1 MIIVMKPKAKEEHIN
16 SIIER
21 IESAGLRIDKSVGVD
36 YTVIG
41 VVGDTGKIDREL
53 ISSLPGV
60 SKILKVQEPFKRANR
75 AFKKE
80 DTIVNVSGVKIGE
93 KKPVIIAGPC
103 SVESEEQV
111 INIAKSV
118 KSSGASILRGGA
130 FKPRTSPYAFQ
141 GLALDGLKILK
152 LAKEEVGI
160 PIVSEI
166 VSIRHLEEFDNTVD
180 MIQIGARNMQN
191 FELLKEVG
199 KLKKPILLKRG
210 LANTMEEWLMSA
222 EYILDK
228 GNSDVVLCERGIRTF
243 ENYTRNTFDVSAI
256 PMIKRMSHLPVIGDP
271 SHASGKSWMAMPLT
285 LAALS
290 AGADGMIIE
299 VHNDPEHALCDGAQS
314 IKPEIFSEIMEAV
327 NMITEAVDKIKAK
340 HNGKVYT
347 K

>member
-1 MIIVMKPKAKEEHIN
+1 MIVVMKPNAKEEYIN
-16 SIIER
+16 NITER
-21 IESAGLRIDKSVGVD
+21 LINAGLGTNKIVGVD
-36 YTVIG
+36 CTVIG
-41 VVGDTGKIDREL
+41 IVGDTSKVDREL
-53 ISSLPGV
+53 ISTLPGV
-60 SKILKVQEPFKRANR
+60 ARVLKVQEPFKRANR

-93 KKPVIIAGPC
+93 NKPVIIAGPC

-118 KSSGASILRGGA
+118 KSAGASILRGGA

-152 LAKEEVGI
+152 LAKEEAEI

-228 GNSDVVLCERGIRTF
+228 GNSDVVLCER
-243 ENYTRNTFDVSAI
+243 
-256 PMIKRMSHLPVIGDP
+256 
-271 SHASGKSWMAMPLT
+271 
-285 LAALS
+285 
-290 AGADGMIIE
+290 
-299 VHNDPEHALCDGAQS
+299 
-314 IKPEIFSEIMEAV
+314 
-327 NMITEAVDKIKAK
+327 
-340 HNGKVYT
+340 
-347 K
+347 

>member
-1 MIIVMKPKAKEEHIN
+1 MIVVMKPNTKEEHIN
-16 SIIER
+16 NIIER
-21 IESAGLRIDKSVGVD
+21 IENAGLRIDKSVGVD

-118 KSSGASILRGGA
+118 KSAGASILRGGA

-152 LAKEEVGI
+152 LVKEEVGI

-271 SHASGKSWMAMPLT
+271 SHASGNSWMAMPLT

-314 IKPEIFSEIMEAV
+314 IKPEVFSEIMEAV
-327 NMITEAVDKIKAK
+327 NMITETVDKIKAK
-340 HNGKVYT
+340 HGGRVYT

>member
-1 MIIVMKPKAKEEHIN
+1 MIIVMKPNTKEEHIN
-16 SIIER
+16 SIIKR
-21 IESAGLRIDKSVGVD
+21 IENAGLKIDKSVGVD

-80 DTIVNVSGVKIGE
+80 DTIVNVSGVKIGD

-118 KSSGASILRGGA
+118 KSAGASILRGGA

-152 LAKEEVGI
+152 LVKEEVGI

-314 IKPEIFSEIMEAV
+314 IKPEVFSEIMEAV
-327 NMITEAVDKIKAK
+327 NMITETVDKIKTK
-340 HNGKVYT
+340 HNGKIYT

>member
-1 MIIVMKPKAKEEHIN
+1 MIVVMKPNAKEEYIN
-16 SIIER
+16 NITER
-21 IESAGLRIDKSVGVD
+21 LINAGLGTNKIVGVD
-36 YTVIG
+36 CTVIG
-41 VVGDTGKIDREL
+41 IVGDTSKVDREL
-53 ISSLPGV
+53 ISTLPGV
-60 SKILKVQEPFKRANR
+60 ARVLKVQEPFKRANR

-93 KKPVIIAGPC
+93 NKPVIIAGPC

-118 KSSGASILRGGA
+118 KSAGASILRGGA

-166 VSIRHLEEFDNTVD
+166 VSIRHLEEFYNTVD

-256 PMIKRMSHLPVIGDP
+256 PMIKRVSHLPVIGDP
-271 SHASGKSWMAMPLT
+271 SHASGKSWMALPLT

-314 IKPEIFSEIMEAV
+314 IKPEVFADIMEAV
-327 NMITEAVDKIKAK
+327 NMISETVLKIKAK
-340 HNGKVYT
+340 HNGRVYT

>member
-1 MIIVMKPKAKEEHIN
+1 MIVVMKPNAKEEYIN
-16 SIIER
+16 NITER
-21 IESAGLRIDKSVGVD
+21 LINAGLGTNKIVGVD
-36 YTVIG
+36 CTVIG
-41 VVGDTGKIDREL
+41 IVGDTSKVDREL
-53 ISSLPGV
+53 ISTLPGV
-60 SKILKVQEPFKRANR
+60 ARVLKVQEPFKRANR

-93 KKPVIIAGPC
+93 NKPVIIAGPC

-118 KSSGASILRGGA
+118 KSAGASILRGGA

-160 PIVSEI
+160 PIVSE
-166 VSIRHLEEFDNTVD
+166 

-256 PMIKRMSHLPVIGDP
+256 PMIKRVSHLPVIGDP
-271 SHASGKSWMAMPLT
+271 SHASGKSWMALPLT

-314 IKPEIFSEIMEAV
+314 IKPEVFTDIMEAV
-327 NMITEAVDKIKAK
+327 NMISETVLKIKAK
-340 HNGKVYT
+340 HNGRVYT

>member
-1 MIIVMKPKAKEEHIN
+1 MIIVMKPNTKEEHIN
-16 SIIER
+16 SIIKR
-21 IESAGLRIDKSVGVD
+21 IENAGLKIDKSVGVD

-80 DTIVNVSGVKIGE
+80 DTIVNVAGVKIGE

-118 KSSGASILRGGA
+118 KSAGASILRGGA

-152 LAKEEVGI
+152 LVKEEVGI

-314 IKPEIFSEIMEAV
+314 IKPEVFSEIMEAV
-327 NMITEAVDKIKAK
+327 NMITETVLKIKTK
-340 HNGKVYT
+340 HNGKIYT